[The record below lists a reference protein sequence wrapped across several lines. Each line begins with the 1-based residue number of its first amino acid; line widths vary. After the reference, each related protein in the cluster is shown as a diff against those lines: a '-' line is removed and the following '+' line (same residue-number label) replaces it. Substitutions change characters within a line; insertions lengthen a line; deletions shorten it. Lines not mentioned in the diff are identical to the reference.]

1 MKKRKLL
8 VFAIIAV
15 ALIFLGGIY
24 LNSDVYVTHQVN
36 TKVNRVIQARNTKEL
51 KRISNDKTT
60 YKFLISLSNSTRCK
74 DTSDFQGGTNKN
86 AYYVTTLNKQKIGVH
101 MYKASLFNWRI
112 KNVEKQST
120 ITKTIYRR

>member
-1 MKKRKLL
+1 MLKGALNMKKRKLL

-15 ALIFLGGIY
+15 HLFFWGIY

-112 KNVEKQST
+112 KNVEKQ
-120 ITKTIYRR
+120 

>member
-1 MKKRKLL
+1 MKKRKLP

-24 LNSDVYVTHQVN
+24 LNSDIYITHQVN
-36 TKVNRVIQARNTKEL
+36 TKVNRVIQAGNTKEL

-112 KNVEKQST
+112 KYVEKQ
-120 ITKTIYRR
+120 

>member
-74 DTSDFQGGTNKN
+74 DTSDGSYVKNPDIKVRTNLTFN
-86 AYYVTTLNKQKIGVH
+86 LNYLI
-101 MYKASLFNWRI
+101 
-112 KNVEKQST
+112 
-120 ITKTIYRR
+120 

>member
-1 MKKRKLL
+1 MLKRGTEYEKEKVTCLCYYSSCTY
-8 VFAIIAV
+8 F
-15 ALIFLGGIY
+15 FGGIY

-112 KNVEKQST
+112 KNVEKQ
-120 ITKTIYRR
+120 

>member
-1 MKKRKLL
+1 MLNGVTEYEKEKVTCLCYYSSCTY
-8 VFAIIAV
+8 F
-15 ALIFLGGIY
+15 FWGIY

-74 DTSDFQGGTNKN
+74 DTSDFQGGTNMN

-112 KNVEKQST
+112 KNVEKQ
-120 ITKTIYRR
+120 

>member
-15 ALIFLGGIY
+15 HLFFGGIY

-112 KNVEKQST
+112 KNVEKQ
-120 ITKTIYRR
+120 

>member
-112 KNVEKQST
+112 KNVEKQ
-120 ITKTIYRR
+120 

>member
-24 LNSDVYVTHQVN
+24 LNSDIYVTHQV
-36 TKVNRVIQARNTKEL
+36 NTKEL

-112 KNVEKQST
+112 KYVEKQ
-120 ITKTIYRR
+120 